1 MLAGR
6 EGTVNGRRWRWCR
19 NTQERQLR
27 ASAVVRAQLG
37 AAQLGLGRGLTAMTR
52 QGRLNRGHGL
62 LSWQCERS
70 DGSAVANGG
79 SEQTA
84 GAMAAIEARKRRA
97 TAGMAQEKYGEG
109 EYEVTDWPTPSPLL
123 IAKRGSRRA
132 FSI

>member
-1 MLAGR
+1 
-6 EGTVNGRRWRWCR
+6 
-19 NTQERQLR
+19 
-27 ASAVVRAQLG
+27 
-37 AAQLGLGRGLTAMTR
+37 MTG
-52 QGRLNRGHGL
+52 QGMLNRGHGL

-84 GAMAAIEARKRRA
+84 GATGVVAQGSATAAAEAGMRRA
-97 TAGMAQEKYGEG
+97 TARMAQEEYGEG

-123 IAKRGSRRA
+123 ISKRGSRRA

>member
-6 EGTVNGRRWRWCR
+6 EGTVNNRPWILCR

-27 ASAVVRAQLG
+27 ASAMVRARLG
-37 AAQLGLGRGLTAMTR
+37 AAQSGLGRGLTAMTG

-62 LSWQCERS
+62 LSWQCEHS

-84 GAMAAIEARKRRA
+84 GATGAMAQGSTTAVEAGMRRA
-97 TAGMAQEKYGEG
+97 TAGMAQEEYGEG
-109 EYEVTDWPTPSPLL
+109 EYEVTD
-123 IAKRGSRRA
+123 
-132 FSI
+132 